1 MKFSNYASRELKT
14 AWIMA
19 FAFVIAG
26 FLVAFLWE
34 VAAGFTLCGLT
45 VLIWL
50 SFSMFFRDPERNIPQ
65 DPDILVS
72 PADGVVRDIELVTNA
87 PENEYYEGGNAVRIG
102 IFLSVLDVHINRA
115 PCDLEVK
122 EITKRKGKYHDAR
135 SPQASEENE
144 AVTMVGQAK
153 LEDTGSFTVIVRQIS
168 GAIAKRIVCDVQEGA
183 TLFKGQR
190 YGMIKFGSR
199 TELFFPAKSCFEL
212 TVKVGDRVHAGST
225 PVLRFNKKAV

>member
-1 MKFSNYASRELKT
+1 MKFSSYGCRELKI
-14 AWIMA
+14 AWIVA
-19 FAFVIAG
+19 FLFVIVG

-34 VAAGFTLCGLT
+34 IAAGFTLCGLT

-50 SFSMFFRDPERNIPQ
+50 SFIMFFRDPERSIPQ
-65 DPDILVS
+65 DPDVFVS
-72 PADGVVRDIELVTNA
+72 PADGVVKDIELVTNA
-87 PENEYYEGGNAVRIG
+87 PENEYYEGGNAIRVG

-122 EITKRKGKYHDAR
+122 EISKRKGKYHDAR
-135 SPQASEENE
+135 SPLASEENE
-144 AVTMVGQAK
+144 AVTMVGVAK
-153 LEDTGSFTVIVRQIS
+153 LEDSDIFTIIVRQIS
-168 GAIAKRIVCDVQEGA
+168 GAIAKRIVCDVEKGSV
-183 TLFKGQR
+183 LLKGQR

-212 TVKVGDRVHAGST
+212 IVKVGDRVHAGST

>member
-1 MKFSNYASRELKT
+1 M

-19 FAFVIAG
+19 FVFVIAG
-26 FLVAFLWE
+26 FLIAFFWE
-34 VAAGFTLCGLT
+34 IAAGFTLCGLT
-45 VLIWL
+45 VLAWL
-50 SFSMFFRDPERNIPQ
+50 SFIMFFRDPERNIPQ
-65 DPDILVS
+65 DPTLFVS
-72 PADGVVRDIELVTNA
+72 PADGVVKDIELVTNA
-87 PENEYYEGGNAVRIG
+87 RENEYYDGGNAVRLG

-135 SPQASEENE
+135 SPLASEENE

-153 LEDTGSFTVIVRQIS
+153 LEDSDDFTVIVRQIS
-168 GAIAKRIVCDVQEGA
+168 GAIAKRIVCDVEEGS

-212 TVKVGDRVHAGST
+212 LVKVGDRVHAGST
-225 PVLRFNKKAV
+225 PVLRFNKRDV